1 MGLVGGAKLS
11 DGSLVFDRALGRLRL
26 RRALAGDYPD
36 FLLQRAAGD
45 LEDRLGAVLREF
57 AVAADLGTAL
67 PVVAPVLAG
76 RAGRLLRMAEAAAAP
91 VDLVGDLESLPFA
104 AGSLDLA
111 VSLLA
116 LHGVNDL
123 PGAFIQI
130 KRALRPDG
138 LFMGCLLGGRT
149 LQELRQTLLEA
160 ESETTGGV
168 SPRVAPFADLRDLGG
183 LLQRA
188 GFALPVIDSE
198 IVTVRYRDAFG
209 LFRDLRAMGW
219 ANALVARR
227 KTPSRRETL
236 LRAAALYAEKFAD
249 PDGRLPATFEFVWV
263 SGWAPHESQ
272 QKPLKPG
279 SAKARLADALG
290 VPEIKAGEK
299 PGGQG

>member
-1 MGLVGGAKLS
+1 MS
-11 DGSLVFDRALGRLRL
+11 DQSLVFDRALGRSRL
-26 RRALAGDYPD
+26 RRALASDYPD
-36 FLLQRAAGD
+36 FLLLRAADD
-45 LEDRLGAVLREF
+45 LGERLGAVLREF

-76 RAGRLLRMAEAAAAP
+76 RAGRLLRMAEAEGTPAD
-91 VDLVGDLESLPFA
+91 VVGDLERLPFA
-104 AGSLDLA
+104 ASSLDLA

-123 PGAFIQI
+123 PGALIQI

-149 LQELRQTLLEA
+149 LQELRQALLEA

-209 LFRDLRAMGW
+209 LLRDLRAMGW

-290 VPEIKAGEK
+290 VPEIKTGEK
-299 PGGQG
+299 PGGR

>member
-1 MGLVGGAKLS
+1 LCLADGATLS
-11 DGSLVFDRALGRLRL
+11 DQSLVFDRALGRARL
-26 RRALAGDYPD
+26 KRALAGDYPD

-67 PVVAPVLAG
+67 PVVAPLLAG
-76 RAGRLLRMAEAAAAP
+76 RTGRLLRMAEAEGTQA
-91 VDLVGDLESLPFA
+91 DIVGDLERLPFA
-104 AGSLDLA
+104 AASLDLT

-123 PGAFIQI
+123 PGALIQI

-149 LQELRQTLLEA
+149 LQELRQALLEA
-160 ESETTGGV
+160 ESETMGGV
-168 SPRVAPFADLRDLGG
+168 SPRVAPFADLRDLGS

-188 GFALPVIDSE
+188 GFALPVVDSE

-227 KTPSRRETL
+227 KAPLRRETL
-236 LRAAALYAEKFAD
+236 LRAATLYAERFAD

-290 VPEIKAGEK
+290 VPERGAGDKAG
-299 PGGQG
+299 

>member
-1 MGLVGGAKLS
+1 MS
-11 DGSLVFDRALGRLRL
+11 DQSLVFERTLGRSRL
-26 RRALAGDYPD
+26 KRALAGDYPD
-36 FLLQRAAGD
+36 FLLQRAADD
-45 LEDRLGAVLREF
+45 LGDRLGAVLREF

-76 RAGRLLRMAEAAAAP
+76 RVGRLLRMAEAEGAQA
-91 VDLVGDLESLPFA
+91 DLIGDLESLPFA

-123 PGAFIQI
+123 PGALIQI

-149 LQELRQTLLEA
+149 LHELRQVLLEA
-160 ESETTGGV
+160 ESETMGGV

-188 GFALPVIDSE
+188 GFALPVVDSE

-219 ANALVARR
+219 ANALAARR

-236 LRAAALYAEKFAD
+236 LRAAALYAERFAD

>member
-1 MGLVGGAKLS
+1 
-11 DGSLVFDRALGRLRL
+11 
-26 RRALAGDYPD
+26 
-36 FLLQRAAGD
+36 
-45 LEDRLGAVLREF
+45 
-57 AVAADLGTAL
+57 
-67 PVVAPVLAG
+67 
-76 RAGRLLRMAEAAAAP
+76 MAETAGAP
-91 VDLVGDLESLPFA
+91 ADLVGDLESLPFA

-123 PGAFIQI
+123 PGALIQI
-130 KRALRPDG
+130 KRALKPDG

-149 LQELRQTLLEA
+149 LQELRQALLEA
-160 ESETTGGV
+160 ESETMGGV

-209 LFRDLRAMGW
+209 LLRDLRAMGW

-227 KTPSRRETL
+227 KTPLRRETL
-236 LRAAALYAEKFAD
+236 LRAASLYAERFAD

-299 PGGQG
+299 PGGER

>member
-1 MGLVGGAKLS
+1 MS
-11 DGSLVFDRALGRLRL
+11 DQSLVFDRALGRSRL

-36 FLLQRAAGD
+36 FLLQRAAAD
-45 LEDRLGAVLREF
+45 LEERLGAVLREF
-57 AVAADLGTAL
+57 AVAADLGTPL

-76 RAGRLLRMAEAAAAP
+76 KAGKLLRMAEAEGGDAS
-91 VDLVGDLESLPFA
+91 LIGDLERLPFA
-104 AGSLDLA
+104 VESLDLA

-116 LHGVNDL
+116 LQGVNDL
-123 PGAFIQI
+123 PGALVQI

-149 LQELRQTLLEA
+149 LQELRQVLLEA
-160 ESETTGGV
+160 ESETAGGV

-198 IVTVRYRDAFG
+198 VVTVRYRDAFG

-219 ANALVARR
+219 ANALLARR
-227 KTPSRRETL
+227 KAPLRRETL
-236 LRAAALYAEKFAD
+236 LRTAALYAERFAD
-249 PDGRLPATFEFVWV
+249 PDERVPATFELVWV
-263 SGWAPHESQ
+263 SGWASHESQ
-272 QKPLKPG
+272 QKPLRPG
-279 SAKARLADALG
+279 SAKTRLADALG

-299 PGGQG
+299 PGSR

>member
-1 MGLVGGAKLS
+1 MSDLS
-11 DGSLVFDRALGRLRL
+11 VVFDRALGRSRL
-26 RRALAGDYPD
+26 RRALAQGYPD

-45 LEDRLGAVLREF
+45 LEERLGAVLRDF
-57 AVAADLGTAL
+57 KVAADLGTPL
-67 PVVAPVLAG
+67 PLA
-76 RAGRLLRMAEAAAAP
+76 RSVIAGKAGTALRMAEAEGAEA
-91 VDLVGDLESLPFA
+91 DLVGDLEALPFA
-104 AGSLDLA
+104 AESLDLA

-116 LHGVNDL
+116 LQGVNDL
-123 PGAFIQI
+123 PGALVQI

-149 LQELRQTLLEA
+149 LQELRQSLLEA

-168 SPRVAPFADLRDLGG
+168 SPRVAPFADLRDLGS

-188 GFALPVIDSE
+188 GFALPVVDSE

-209 LFRDLRAMGW
+209 LFRDLKDMGW
-219 ANALVARR
+219 SNALTARR
-227 KTPSRRETL
+227 KAPLRRETL
-236 LRAAALYAEKFAD
+236 LRAAALYAKRFAD
-249 PDGRLPATFEFVWV
+249 PDGRLPATFELVWV

-272 QKPLKPG
+272 QKPLRPG

-299 PGGQG
+299 PGGESA

>member
-1 MGLVGGAKLS
+1 MSDLS
-11 DGSLVFDRALGRLRL
+11 VVFDRALGRSRL
-26 RRALAGDYPD
+26 KRALAGDYPD

-45 LEDRLGAVLREF
+45 LEERLGAVLREF
-57 AVAADLGTAL
+57 TLAVDLGTPL

-76 RAGRLLRMAEAAAAP
+76 KAGRLLRMAETEGDGA
-91 VDLVGDLESLPFA
+91 DLVGDLESLPFA
-104 AGSLDLA
+104 SASLDLA

-123 PGAFIQI
+123 PGALVQI
-130 KRALRPDG
+130 KRTLKPDG
-138 LFMGCLLGGRT
+138 LFMACLLGGRS
-149 LQELRQTLLEA
+149 LQELRQALLEA

-209 LFRDLRAMGW
+209 LLRDLRAMGW
-219 ANALVARR
+219 ANSLVARR
-227 KTPSRRETL
+227 KAPLRRETL
-236 LRAAALYAEKFAD
+236 LRAAALYAERFAD
-249 PDGRLPATFEFVWV
+249 PDGRLPATFEFVWL

-272 QKPLKPG
+272 QKPLRPG
-279 SAKARLADALG
+279 SAKTRLADALG
-290 VPEIKAGEK
+290 VPEVKTGEK
-299 PGGQG
+299 PGGEG

>member
-1 MGLVGGAKLS
+1 MS
-11 DGSLVFDRALGRLRL
+11 DHSLIFDRALGRSRL
-26 RRALAGDYPD
+26 KRALAQDYPD

-45 LEDRLGAVLREF
+45 LQERLGAVLREF
-57 AVAADLGTAL
+57 AVAADLGTPL

-76 RAGRLLRMAEAAAAP
+76 KAGRLLRMAEAQGAP
-91 VDLVGDLESLPFA
+91 ADIVGDLERLPFA

-116 LHGVNDL
+116 LQGVNDL
-123 PGAFIQI
+123 PGALVQI

-138 LFMGCLLGGRT
+138 LFMGCLLGGRS
-149 LQELRQTLLEA
+149 LQELRQALLEA
-160 ESETTGGV
+160 ESETMGGV

-209 LFRDLRAMGW
+209 LLRDLRAMGW
-219 ANALVARR
+219 ANNLIARR
-227 KTPSRRETL
+227 RTPLRREAL
-236 LRAAALYAEKFAD
+236 LRAAAVYAERFAD
-249 PDGRLPATFEFVWV
+249 ADGRLPATFEFVWL

-272 QKPLKPG
+272 QKPLRPG

-290 VPEIKAGEK
+290 VPEIKTGEK
-299 PGGQG
+299 PGGEG

>member
-1 MGLVGGAKLS
+1 MS
-11 DGSLVFDRALGRLRL
+11 DQSLVFDRALGRSRL
-26 RRALAGDYPD
+26 RRALAGGYPA
-36 FLLQRAAGD
+36 FLLQRAADD
-45 LEDRLGAVLREF
+45 LGERLGAVLREF

-67 PVVAPVLAG
+67 PVAAPVLAG
-76 RAGRLLRMAEAAAAP
+76 RAGRLLRMAEAEGAQAN
-91 VDLVGDLESLPFA
+91 LVGDLESLPFA

-123 PGAFIQI
+123 PGALIQI
-130 KRALRPDG
+130 KRALKPDG

-149 LQELRQTLLEA
+149 LQELRQALLEA
-160 ESETTGGV
+160 ESETMGGV
-168 SPRVAPFADLRDLGG
+168 SPRVAPFADLRDLGS

-227 KTPSRRETL
+227 KTPLRRETL
-236 LRAAALYAEKFAD
+236 LRAAALYAERFAD

-290 VPEIKAGEK
+290 VPEIRAGEK
-299 PGGQG
+299 PGGEG

>member
-1 MGLVGGAKLS
+1 MS
-11 DGSLVFDRALGRLRL
+11 DGSVVFDRALGRSRL

-45 LEDRLGAVLREF
+45 LEERLGAVLREF
-57 AVAADLGTAL
+57 TLAADLGTPL

-76 RAGRLLRMAEAAAAP
+76 KVGRLLHMAETEGGGA
-91 VDLVGDLESLPFA
+91 DLVGDLEGLPFA
-104 AGSLDLA
+104 AGSLDFA

-116 LHGVNDL
+116 LQGVNDL
-123 PGAFIQI
+123 PGALIQI
-130 KRALRPDG
+130 KRALKPDG
-138 LFMGCLLGGRT
+138 LFMACLLGGRS
-149 LQELRQTLLEA
+149 LQELRQVLLEA

-198 IVTVRYRDAFG
+198 TVTVRYRDAFG

-219 ANALVARR
+219 ANNLVARR
-227 KTPSRRETL
+227 KGPLKRETL
-236 LRAAALYAEKFAD
+236 LRAAALYAERFAD
-249 PDGRLPATFEFVWV
+249 PDGRLPATFEFVWL
-263 SGWAPHESQ
+263 SGWSPHESQ
-272 QKPLKPG
+272 QKPLRPG

-299 PGGQG
+299 PGGEG

>member
-1 MGLVGGAKLS
+1 MS
-11 DGSLVFDRALGRLRL
+11 DSSLVFDRVLGRARL
-26 RRALAGDYPD
+26 ARALAQGYPD
-36 FLLQRAAGD
+36 FLLRRAAED
-45 LEDRLGAVLREF
+45 LAERLGAVLREF
-57 AVAADLGTAL
+57 AVAADLGTPL
-67 PVVAPVLAG
+67 PVVAPALAG
-76 RAGRLLRMAEAAAAP
+76 RAGRLLRVAEVEGTPA
-91 VDLVGDLESLPFA
+91 DLVGDLERLPIA

-123 PGAFIQI
+123 PGALVQI
-130 KRALRPDG
+130 GRALRPDG
-138 LFMGCLLGGRT
+138 LFMGCLLGGRS
-149 LQELRQTLLEA
+149 LQELRQALLEA

-188 GFALPVIDSE
+188 GFALPVVDSE

-219 ANALVARR
+219 ANALAARR
-227 KTPSRRETL
+227 KTPLRCETL
-236 LRAAALYAEKFAD
+236 LRAAALYAERFAD

-279 SAKARLADALG
+279 SAKTRLADALG
-290 VPEIKAGEK
+290 VPEIKTGEK
-299 PGGQG
+299 PGGEG

>member
-1 MGLVGGAKLS
+1 MS
-11 DGSLVFDRALGRLRL
+11 DQSLVFDRVLGRSRL
-26 RRALAGDYPD
+26 KRALAGDYPD
-36 FLLQRAAGD
+36 FLLQRAADD

-67 PVVAPVLAG
+67 PVVASVLAG
-76 RAGRLLRMAEAAAAP
+76 RAGRLLRMAETEGTQAD
-91 VDLVGDLESLPFA
+91 VVGDLESLPFA

-116 LHGVNDL
+116 LQGVNDL
-123 PGAFIQI
+123 PGALIQI
-130 KRALRPDG
+130 KRALKPDG
-138 LFMGCLLGGRT
+138 LFMGCLLGGRS
-149 LQELRQTLLEA
+149 LQELRQALLEA
-160 ESETTGGV
+160 ESETMGGV
-168 SPRVAPFADLRDLGG
+168 SPRVAPFADLRDLGS

-219 ANALVARR
+219 ANALIARR
-227 KTPSRRETL
+227 KAPSRRETL
-236 LRAAALYAEKFAD
+236 LRAAALYAERFAD

-272 QKPLKPG
+272 QKPLRPG

-290 VPEIKAGEK
+290 VPEIRAGEK
-299 PGGQG
+299 PGER

>member
-1 MGLVGGAKLS
+1 LS
-11 DGSLVFDRALGRLRL
+11 DQSLVFDRALGRSRL

-36 FLLQRAAGD
+36 FLLQRAAAD
-45 LEDRLGAVLREF
+45 LEERLGAVLREF
-57 AVAADLGTAL
+57 AVAADLGTPL

-76 RAGRLLRMAEAAAAP
+76 KAGKLLRMAEAEGGDAS
-91 VDLVGDLESLPFA
+91 LIGDLERLPFA
-104 AGSLDLA
+104 VESLDLA

-116 LHGVNDL
+116 LQGVNDL
-123 PGAFIQI
+123 PGALVQI

-149 LQELRQTLLEA
+149 LQELRQALLEA

-188 GFALPVIDSE
+188 GFALPVVDSE
-198 IVTVRYRDAFG
+198 VVTVRYRDAFG

-219 ANALVARR
+219 ANALLARR
-227 KTPSRRETL
+227 KAPLRRETL
-236 LRAAALYAEKFAD
+236 LRTAALYAERFAD
-249 PDGRLPATFEFVWV
+249 PDERVPATFELVWV

-272 QKPLKPG
+272 QKPLRPG
-279 SAKARLADALG
+279 SAKTRLADALG
-290 VPEIKAGEK
+290 VPEINAGEK
-299 PGGQG
+299 PGSR

>member
-1 MGLVGGAKLS
+1 MRFADGAKLS
-11 DGSLVFDRALGRLRL
+11 DHSLVFDRVLGRSRL

-45 LEDRLGAVLREF
+45 LEERLGAVLREF
-57 AVAADLGTAL
+57 AVAADIGTAL

-76 RAGRLLRMAEAAAAP
+76 RTGRLLRMAEAEGTP

-123 PGAFIQI
+123 PGALIQI
-130 KRALRPDG
+130 KRALKPDG
-138 LFMGCLLGGRT
+138 LFMGCLLGGRS
-149 LQELRQTLLEA
+149 LQELRQALLEA
-160 ESETTGGV
+160 ESETMGGV

-227 KTPSRRETL
+227 KTPLRRETL
-236 LRAAALYAEKFAD
+236 LRAAALYAERFAD

-299 PGGQG
+299 PGEG

>member
-1 MGLVGGAKLS
+1 LS
-11 DGSLVFDRALGRLRL
+11 DGSVVFDRALGRSRL

-45 LEDRLGAVLREF
+45 LEERLGAVLRAF
-57 AVAADLGTAL
+57 TLAADLGTPL

-76 RAGRLLRMAEAAAAP
+76 KVGHLLRMGEAEEAGA
-91 VDLVGDLESLPFA
+91 DLVGDLESLPFA

-123 PGAFIQI
+123 PGALVQI
-130 KRALRPDG
+130 KRALKPDG
-138 LFMGCLLGGRT
+138 LFMACLLGGRS
-149 LQELRQTLLEA
+149 LQELRQALLEA

-183 LLQRA
+183 LLQRV

-198 IVTVRYRDAFG
+198 TVTVRYRDAFG
-209 LFRDLRAMGW
+209 LIRDLRAMGW
-219 ANALVARR
+219 ANNLVARR
-227 KTPSRRETL
+227 KAPLRRETL
-236 LRAAALYAEKFAD
+236 LRAAALYTERFAD
-249 PDGRLPATFEFVWV
+249 PDGRLPATFEFVWL
-263 SGWAPHESQ
+263 SGWSPHESQ
-272 QKPLKPG
+272 QKPLRPG

-290 VPEIKAGEK
+290 VPEIKTGEK
-299 PGGQG
+299 PGGKG